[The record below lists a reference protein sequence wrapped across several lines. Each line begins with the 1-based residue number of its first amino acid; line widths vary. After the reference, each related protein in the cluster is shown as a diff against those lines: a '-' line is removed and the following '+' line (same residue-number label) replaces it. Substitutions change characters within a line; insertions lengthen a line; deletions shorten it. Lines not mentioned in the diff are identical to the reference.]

1 MVFRAEPPRHIFCAC
16 AAIDRQMADDL
27 AGYLAGLVLECE
39 GVKGKDKLKELKVD
53 VGQDEPLTIVTNAA
67 NVEVGKRVVVAT
79 IGAELKDES
88 KVKKAMVGGVT
99 SEGMLCDGPM
109 LG

>member
-1 MVFRAEPPRHIFCAC
+1 
-16 AAIDRQMADDL
+16 MADDL

-79 IGAELKDES
+79 IGHRSRMSRRLRRPWWA
-88 KVKKAMVGGVT
+88 A
-99 SEGMLCDGPM
+99 
-109 LG
+109 